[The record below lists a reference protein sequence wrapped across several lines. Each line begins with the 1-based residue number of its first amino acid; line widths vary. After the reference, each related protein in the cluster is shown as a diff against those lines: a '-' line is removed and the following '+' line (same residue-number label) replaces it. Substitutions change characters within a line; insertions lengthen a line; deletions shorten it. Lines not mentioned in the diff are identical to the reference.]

1 MVEVLATE
9 QKDDDTK
16 KEYCGAQFD
25 QSDDKKK
32 GLEQKVADADS
43 AIAAAKEGIAALAEE
58 MAALEAGI
66 EDLDKSV
73 AEATEQR
80 KEEHGEYKELMA
92 SDSAAKELLGVAK
105 NRLNKFYNPK
115 LYKPAPKREL
125 SSEDRIYENMG
136 GDVPTEAPGGI
147 AGTGVTVLAQVRAH
161 LRRQSASA
169 TQPETW
175 GKFQKKS
182 EESTGVIAMVDLLIK
197 DLDKEMTEA
206 ETSEKDAQADYEQ
219 MVADSSEELK
229 ATMEYIHSL
238 HVECDWL
245 IQNFD
250 VRKEAR
256 AGEVDSLKKAKAI
269 LSGADYSLL
278 QKSST
283 EFLKRS

>member
-73 AEATEQR
+73 AEVTEQR
-80 KEEHGEYKELMA
+80 KEEHGEYKELIR
-92 SDSAAKELLGVAK
+92 VAK

-125 SSEDRIYENMG
+125 SSEDR
-136 GDVPTEAPGGI
+136 
-147 AGTGVTVLAQVRAH
+147 
-161 LRRQSASA
+161 
-169 TQPETW
+169 
-175 GKFQKKS
+175 
-182 EESTGVIAMVDLLIK
+182 
-197 DLDKEMTEA
+197 
-206 ETSEKDAQADYEQ
+206 
-219 MVADSSEELK
+219 
-229 ATMEYIHSL
+229 
-238 HVECDWL
+238 
-245 IQNFD
+245 
-250 VRKEAR
+250 
-256 AGEVDSLKKAKAI
+256 
-269 LSGADYSLL
+269 
-278 QKSST
+278 
-283 EFLKRS
+283 